1 MKKFIFMISL
11 MSSLSLFSQ
20 SLWNDV
26 SPYSTGQKGQ
36 RGAQVGSI
44 IRVVIKEGIRGEYI
58 FESKKDETVTI
69 KHAPDKK
76 IIAEQMGYN
85 FDRSIARHGNGKERS
100 GGKIVGVIAVT
111 VTEIEAETGNLIIEG
126 EREVSFD
133 KGRNNLR
140 ISGKFSPL
148 DLKDG
153 NTITSDLIANLVME
167 YTASPVPLDLNDPD
181 VKMKPAKMPDG
192 TPQVNPDGT
201 PMEKAEL
208 NETEKQKVI
217 MKNIKRL
224 LGESE

>member
-1 MKKFIFMISL
+1 MKFIAIVLFIL
-11 MSSLSLFSQ
+11 GNNLFSQ
-20 SLWNDV
+20 SLWMDTN
-26 SPYSTGQKGQ
+26 PYSSGQKGQ

-44 IRVVIKEGIRGEYI
+44 VRVVIKEGIKGEYI

-85 FDRSIARHGNGKERS
+85 FDRSIARNGNGRERS
-100 GGKIVGVIAVT
+100 GGKIVGVIAVQ
-111 VTEIEAETGNLIIEG
+111 VTEIEPETGNLLIEG
-126 EREVSFD
+126 TREVSFD

-153 NTITSDLIANLVME
+153 NTIYSDLIADLVME
-167 YTASPVPLDLNDPD
+167 YTASPKPLDLQEPD

>member
-1 MKKFIFMISL
+1 MKFIIIGIFFVSG
-11 MSSLSLFSQ
+11 LFSQ
-20 SLWNDV
+20 SLWNDI

-58 FESKKDETVTI
+58 FESKKDETITI

-76 IIAEQMGYN
+76 IIPEQMGYN
-85 FDRSIARHGNGKERS
+85 FDRSIARVGNGKERS
-100 GGKIVGVIAVT
+100 GGKIVGTIAVV
-111 VTEIEAETGNLIIEG
+111 VTEIEAQTGNLVIEG
-126 EREVSFD
+126 QREVSFD

-140 ISGKFSPL
+140 LSGKFSPL

-153 NTITSDLIANLVME
+153 NTITTDLVADLVME
-167 YTASPVPLDLNDPD
+167 YTASPKPLDLQEPD
-181 VKMKPAKMPDG
+181 VEMKPATMPDG